1 MTLNLSYTLKKENKL
16 IKIERLIRPKQVVR
30 NCERNKVRE
39 KEQYEE
45 NRVNEKRKKKNFLT
59 VSLLKLHT
67 NAVFTSSHSSS
78 RYKLTTNLRTTR
90 MKLILTTKDDIYI
103 SSKSILIETLDY

>member
-45 NRVNEKRKKKNFLT
+45 NRVNEKRKKKILT

>member
-39 KEQYEE
+39 KEQHEE
-45 NRVNEKRKKKNFLT
+45 NRVSEKRKKKKKIDCFFAQA
-59 VSLLKLHT
+59 
-67 NAVFTSSHSSS
+67 NAVFTSSHPSS
-78 RYKLTTNLRTTR
+78 RYKLTTNLRPTQ
-90 MKLILTTKDDIYI
+90 MKLILTAKDDIYI
-103 SSKSILIETLDY
+103 SSKSIPSF